1 MARPTKK
8 NPEGKQKSPKL
19 TPETIRKLEGAFA
32 IDATVGEACYYANIS
47 QDTYYRWIKKFPE
60 LSEKFKRLRQKPILT
75 ARQEVVKGLAN
86 NPEFSLKY
94 LERKKKDEF
103 SLRTEVSGI
112 DGKDLIPE
120 KNEQVKVDQAISI
133 YLNEKNNDTTDIKG
147 EEADEA

>member
-8 NPEGKQKSPKL
+8 NPKGKQKSPKL

-112 DGKDLIPE
+112 DNQPFQPLKIEIVDGKR
-120 KNEQVKVDQAISI
+120 KKQVKKD
-133 YLNEKNNDTTDIKG
+133 
-147 EEADEA
+147 

>member
-112 DGKDLIPE
+112 DNQPFQPLKIEIVDGKR
-120 KNEQVKVDQAISI
+120 KKQVKKD
-133 YLNEKNNDTTDIKG
+133 
-147 EEADEA
+147 